1 MSILDRNAK
10 SNIVIGDIVKVF
22 SHSYEGFFR
31 AKIINIDNI
40 NVYVSY
46 IDFGNTE
53 TVQLDDIFEL
63 TDELKEKEVWQKS
76 WAIYVLTFKI
86 IFFKDYVTNSSFY

>member
-1 MSILDRNAK
+1 MFSPSCIKLLSILDRNAK

-22 SHSYEGFFR
+22 SHSFQGFYR
-31 AKIINIDNI
+31 AKITNIDNI
-40 NVYVSY
+40 NVYVFY

-63 TDELKEKEVWQKS
+63 SDELKKEVWQKS
-76 WAIYVLTFKI
+76 CAIYVLTF
-86 IFFKDYVTNSSFY
+86 N